1 MVYAST
7 KQGFLNA
14 TSSNLGIDIAKKLEA
29 SSPSEITV
37 ATLEEE
43 FRPKK
48 EQKQGFSRPKKPG
61 KR

>member
-7 KQGFLNA
+7 KQGFLTA
-14 TSSNLGIDIAKKLEA
+14 ASSTLGIEIAKKLEA
-29 SSPSEITV
+29 SSPSEITN

-43 FRPKK
+43 FRPKQ